1 MIRGEDKNLINF
13 INIDWTLQLEIDITR
28 KYIISDKS
36 NEMNIKDIKKLK
48 SEDAI
53 QNDLDLLT
61 YN

>member
-53 QNDLDLLT
+53 QNDLD
-61 YN
+61 

>member
-28 KYIISDKS
+28 KYIISDSS

>member
-1 MIRGEDKNLINF
+1 MIRGEDKHLINF

-36 NEMNIKDIKKLK
+36 NEMNI
-48 SEDAI
+48 